1 MVEPAHKE
9 AALISQDCGEI
20 VFLRSHRIAIG
31 RNTPRSVF
39 RVFQLNEIN
48 PEIAELLEL
57 LNAREQFDE
66 IATLFEQSS
75 RPWLQYSEEERNR
88 LVAKAASMMAKG
100 PS

>member
-1 MVEPAHKE
+1 VKSSFYARTE
-9 AALISQDCGEI
+9 
-20 VFLRSHRIAIG
+20 LRSV

-66 IATLFEQSS
+66 IAALFEQSS
-75 RPWLQYSEEERNR
+75 RPWHQYSEEERNQ